1 MPEYRAPVDDM
12 RFVINELAD
21 LSQLARLPAFESI
34 TPDVAGEVVEQ
45 AGRFANEILS
55 PLNVPGDREGVRL
68 VDGEVKPAK
77 GFREAYRQ
85 FAEAGW
91 VGLTGEP
98 QFGGQGLPHLVASA
112 ASEMWAAANSSFSN
126 CPELGGGA
134 ILALQSHATPELK
147 QKFLPRMLSG
157 EWTGTM
163 CLTEPQ
169 AGSDLAA
176 VQTRA
181 EADGDRY
188 RLFGRKIFITWGDHD
203 MTPNICH
210 LVLGRAAGAP
220 QGVKGISLFL
230 VPKYCVN
237 ADGTLGARNDIHPV
251 AIEHKLGLHAS
262 PTCVLAMGDN
272 GGAEGYLVGGLHEGI
287 VGMFTMMNLMRLGVG
302 LQGIGLA
309 ERAYQQAVSYAR
321 ERVQGRSPDGKSRV
335 TIVKHADVRRMLL
348 TTRALLQAGRAVA
361 YVAASHLDLAHH
373 APDAEQRRQHLARA
387 ELLTPIVKGWG
398 TEIAQEAAALGVQVH
413 GGMGFIEETGAAQH
427 LRDARI
433 TTIYEGTNGI
443 QAMDLVGRKV
453 LRDGGVALSNLLHE
467 IASIDDVL
475 GKAELAFLRQ
485 PLLSAIRDASDS
497 ARLIVGSS
505 AGDEHF
511 VGATAFHFL
520 MLMGVLCGGWQLAR
534 SAIIARRQLQ
544 NKAPNAEFYR
554 AKIATARVFAD
565 QVLPRAASYAAAI
578 RAGSESLM
586 TFEDEWL
593 NA

>member
-21 LSQLARLPAFESI
+21 VSQLARLPAFENI
-34 TPDVAGEVVEQ
+34 TPDVASEVVEQ
-45 AGRFANEILS
+45 AGRFASEVLS

-68 VDGEVKPAK
+68 VDGEVKAAR

-85 FAEAGW
+85 FAGAGW
-91 VGLTGEP
+91 VGLTGDPE
-98 QFGGQGLPHLVASA
+98 FGGQGLPHLVASA
-112 ASEMWAAANSSFSN
+112 ASEMWAGANSSFSN

-134 ILALQSHATPELK
+134 TLALQSHATPDLK
-147 QKFLPRMLSG
+147 RKFLPRMLSG

-210 LVLGRAAGAP
+210 LVLARAPGAP
-220 QGVKGISLFL
+220 PGVKGISLFL
-230 VPKYCVN
+230 VPKYRVN
-237 ADGTLGARNDIHPV
+237 ADGTPGARNDIYPV

-262 PTCVLAMGDN
+262 PTCVLALGDN
-272 GGAEGYLVGGLHEGI
+272 GGAEGFLVGGLHEGI
-287 VGMFTMMNLMRLGVG
+287 VGMFTMMNVMRLGVG

-309 ERAYQQAVSYAR
+309 ERAYQQAVVYAR

-348 TTRALLQAGRAVA
+348 TSRALLQAGRAVG
-361 YVAASHLDLAHH
+361 YVAAAHVDLAHH
-373 APDAEQRRQHLARA
+373 APDEEQRRRHLARA

-398 TEIAQEAAALGVQVH
+398 TEIAQEVTALNVQVH
-413 GGMGFIEETGAAQH
+413 GGMGYIEETGAAQH

-453 LRDGGVALSNLLHE
+453 LRDGGAALSELL
-467 IASIDDVL
+467 DDISAL
-475 GKAELAFLRQ
+475 DAPLAAAGFDFMRQ
-485 PLLSAIRDASDS
+485 PLANAIRGASES
-497 ARLIVGSS
+497 AALIARSS
-505 AGDEHF
+505 ENDEHCA
-511 VGATAFHFL
+511 GATAFHFM

-534 SAIIARRQLQ
+534 SALLARERLQ
-544 NKAPNAEFYR
+544 AGPSSEQFYR
-554 AKIATARVFAD
+554 AKIATARVFAE
-565 QVLPRAASYAAAI
+565 QVLPRASASAAAI
-578 RAGSESLM
+578 RGGSEGLVK
-586 TFEDEWL
+586 FEDDWL
-593 NA
+593 TI